1 MQAGLGFEPGDP
13 GPYDLGDG
21 LRAVVRTDVSRL
33 AAQAEQIREDIDHV
47 DLVSLRATRMARHA
61 RVNASTTLST
71 RRSLLTISSGFGRC
85 AIASVLCRPEGH
97 TSGRTN
103 PRAAG
108 QSHGFRI
115 SIPPENLP
123 CAALLCWS
131 IDRINHRPK
140 QTLKTWLGYP
150 MDKSEKTTLTQF
162 AISLLERARIENTD
176 VVPQTFGALPQN
188 TSNDAL
194 HAALIVQS
202 DLIEMLTARFAAE
215 LSVVT
220 AAMERMERDLAIA
233 KGQVARLSDLQ
244 SLQEVETQRAL
255 LEARDLAETYVDR
268 LTENFEHRL
277 RTLA

>member
-1 MQAGLGFEPGDP
+1 
-13 GPYDLGDG
+13 
-21 LRAVVRTDVSRL
+21 
-33 AAQAEQIREDIDHV
+33 
-47 DLVSLRATRMARHA
+47 
-61 RVNASTTLST
+61 
-71 RRSLLTISSGFGRC
+71 
-85 AIASVLCRPEGH
+85 
-97 TSGRTN
+97 
-103 PRAAG
+103 
-108 QSHGFRI
+108 
-115 SIPPENLP
+115 
-123 CAALLCWS
+123 
-131 IDRINHRPK
+131 
-140 QTLKTWLGYP
+140 